1 MARLGISGNSAPF
14 LCNGVIV
21 ARSDEWLQVMSQRLG
36 MDLRSVQKA
45 VYEETLSQIS
55 WVPSMFL
62 KHALSKR
69 NPLLIPEDDNMVR
82 IVDVSEL
89 QAAHPETFAEAT
101 FLHDS
106 EASNSRNRI
115 PLLIVG
121 DLTRATMHTFLIDA
135 IEFALGEQDIA
146 LSLVHQ
152 QRQSGIDN
160 EAAQIAIS
168 RAIGSRETFAD
179 SQKASSLAFV
189 KDLFANGQSS
199 ALAEDIGIS
208 ADEVAI
214 LLGGRLVVI
223 PITESL
229 TMDDLDTLFV
239 YERQKRVG
247 PIVAA
252 LQALDLS
259 SRLDSAMG
267 LAKLTSQIA
276 RSAISDVPEGIFDA
290 PAGPRIKTHQRWA
303 DEHTS
308 ITVGD
313 VGTAA
318 LQMTA
323 SIDPVSEV
331 AQRWVPI
338 LRVLSK
344 LEGVSL
350 KIYLN
355 PRERLEEL
363 PLKRFYRHVLEAKA
377 KFGND
382 GQRID
387 SVASFENIP
396 KDTLLTTTLDVPPAW
411 LVAPR
416 ESIHDLDNIKLS
428 SLKGYSHI
436 SADYELEHIL
446 IEGHSKDV
454 SMGGTP
460 PRGVQ
465 LVLGTDSET
474 DVASTIVMAN
484 LGYFQ
489 FKANPGV
496 YHLALQ
502 QGRSQK
508 VYQLDG
514 ADSEV
519 IGSESA
525 YDMNDIHLTSF
536 QGSTIFPRLSRKPG
550 QENEDV
556 LEETTSTTLSLM
568 SRVSSTTE
576 AADRLLS
583 RIGLTGIKTGD
594 YVEKG
599 VRFGQRLLGRVGS
612 NAAPQTKHA
621 DINIFS
627 VASGHLYERMLNIM
641 MVSVM
646 RHTSHTV
653 KFWFIEQFLS
663 PSFKTFLPVVAR
675 EYGFEYEMV
684 TYKWPHW
691 LRAQKE
697 KQRTIWGYKIL
708 FLDVLFPLDL
718 DKVIFVDADQIVRTD
733 MFELVQH
740 DLEGAPYG
748 FTPMCDSREEME
760 GFRFWKQGYWK
771 TFLRGLPYHISAL
784 YVVDLSRF
792 RAIAAG
798 DRLRQQYHQLSADPG
813 SLSNL
818 DQDLPNHMQMV
829 LPIHSLPQEWLWCE
843 TWCSDEAL
851 KEARTIDLCNN
862 PLTKEPK
869 LDRARRQVPE
879 WNVYD
884 EEIAALAR
892 RAKGVPG
899 KEGVEKGILSAGE
912 VVGRDEL

>member
-1 MARLGISGNSAPF
+1 MLETRVAAASSYMKRLGTSGNNAPF
-14 LCNGVIV
+14 LCNGAII
-21 ARSDEWLQVMSQRLG
+21 ARSDEWLQIMSQRLG

-45 VYEETLSQIS
+45 VYEETLSQTS
-55 WVPSMFL
+55 WVPAMFL
-62 KHALSKR
+62 EHASSKR
-69 NPLLIPEDDNMVR
+69 NALLIPEDDKLVR

-89 QAAHPETFAEAT
+89 QAAHPQNFAEAV

-106 EASNSRNRI
+106 KGSTSTNRI

-121 DLTRATMHTFLIDA
+121 DLTQPDMHTFIVDA
-135 IEFALGEQDIA
+135 IEFAFRRQDVA

-152 QRQSGIDN
+152 QRQPGIDP
-160 EAAQIAIS
+160 EEVQTSIS
-168 RAIGSRETFAD
+168 RGIGSRETLTD
-179 SQKASSLAFV
+179 PQKASSLAFIRE
-189 KDLFANGQSS
+189 LFANGQPS
-199 ALAEDIGIS
+199 ALAKDIGVEV
-208 ADEVAI
+208 DEVGI
-214 LLGGRLVVI
+214 LVGGRLVII
-223 PITESL
+223 PRTESL
-229 TMDDLDTLFV
+229 GIDDLDTLFL
-239 YERQKRVG
+239 YERQKRFG
-247 PIVAA
+247 PVIAA
-252 LQALDLS
+252 LQALKLTNHFES
-259 SRLDSAMG
+259 TMG
-267 LAKLTSQIA
+267 LTKLTSQIA
-276 RSAISDVPEGIFDA
+276 RSAVSDVPEGIFDA
-290 PAGPRIKTHQRWA
+290 PAGPRIKTHQEWA
-303 DEHTS
+303 DDYTS
-308 ITVGD
+308 ITIGD
-313 VGTAA
+313 VETAT
-318 LQMTA
+318 LQITA

-338 LRVLSK
+338 LHVLSK
-344 LEGVSL
+344 LKSVSL
-350 KIYLN
+350 KLFLN

-363 PLKRFYRHVLEAKA
+363 PLKRFYRHVLEAEA
-377 KFGND
+377 RFGED

-387 SVASFENIP
+387 SLASFENIP

-416 ESIHDLDNIKLS
+416 DSIHDLDNIKLS
-428 SLKGYSHI
+428 SLKGHSHI

-454 SMGGTP
+454 SMSGSP

-465 LVLGTDSET
+465 LVLGTDSKA

-514 ADSEV
+514 ADSQA

-525 YDMNDIHLTSF
+525 SDANDIHLTSF

-550 QENEDV
+550 QESEDV

-568 SRVSSTTE
+568 SRISSTTE

-583 RIGLTGIKTGD
+583 RIGVTGIKTGD

-599 VRFGQRLLGRVGS
+599 VHFGRRLLGRAS
-612 NAAPQTKHA
+612 STTAAPTKHA

-663 PSFKTFLPVVAR
+663 PSFKTFLPVLAR

-740 DLEGAPYG
+740 L
-748 FTPMCDSREEME
+748 S
-760 GFRFWKQGYWK
+760 
-771 TFLRGLPYHISAL
+771 LIHI
-784 YVVDLSRF
+784 
-792 RAIAAG
+792 
-798 DRLRQQYHQLSADPG
+798 
-813 SLSNL
+813 
-818 DQDLPNHMQMV
+818 
-829 LPIHSLPQEWLWCE
+829 
-843 TWCSDEAL
+843 
-851 KEARTIDLCNN
+851 
-862 PLTKEPK
+862 
-869 LDRARRQVPE
+869 
-879 WNVYD
+879 
-884 EEIAALAR
+884 
-892 RAKGVPG
+892 
-899 KEGVEKGILSAGE
+899 
-912 VVGRDEL
+912 